1 MHVMLF
7 LKSQILA
14 SVSGKLW
21 VYEMKAKGNYA
32 VTGALLVLWLF
43 LCVFTVSSAWPCIR
57 ITLLYQL
64 FVKVFQQ
71 QLLVFLAYKY
81 P

>member
-1 MHVMLF
+1 MHIMLF

-32 VTGALLVLWLF
+32 VTSAFLVLWLF
-43 LCVFTVSSAWPCIR
+43 LCVFTVSSVWPCIR
-57 ITLLYQL
+57 IALLHQL
-64 FVKVFQQ
+64 FVEAFQQ
-71 QLLVFLAYKY
+71 QISIFLAYKY
-81 P
+81 R

>member
-43 LCVFTVSSAWPCIR
+43 LCVFTVFSACPCIR
-57 ITLLYQL
+57 TALLHPL

-71 QLLVFLAYKY
+71 QLLIFLAHK
-81 P
+81 